1 MPSLEK
7 TLFLADLQR
16 VNDSS
21 LRTFDLARSLA
32 ARGIEVVT
40 IASVG
45 ALAEQFA
52 KAGLA
57 IRNCYRIDR
66 VTLPVLFNTKIIRLA
81 QAAEPDIIHACSPRL
96 SRLAARLARACRTK
110 YVVTANSIAESHC
123 RIRRSSRCGG
133 IIVPTQFIREWLVNN
148 ARIPKEVITV
158 IPNGV
163 EVSPVCGIPPASLDL
178 PSPTPPLAHSP
189 HLPVPPSPPAHAPVI
204 GMMGAFASGEGHDCF
219 LRAAAAIAEALPNAQ
234 FVIAGEGCDR
244 WVRARAE
251 KLGLVKRTTIIP
263 LFLDFRHL
271 LASIDVLLVPSMAE
285 GHSRLILDA
294 MACRRPVIASG
305 VGENF
310 EVIRDGETGILVPRN
325 DCAALAQKA
334 IQVLTDLP
342 YRRKLLT
349 NAFEFVRNEFS
360 LARMAKDTLAFYGQ
374 VLGE

>member
-1 MPSLEK
+1 MPLPAK
-7 TLFLADLQR
+7 ALFLADLQR

-32 ARGIEVVT
+32 VRGVEVVT

-45 ALAEQFA
+45 ALAQKFE

-57 IRNCYRIDR
+57 IRNYYRIDR
-66 VTLPVLFNTKIIRLA
+66 VTLPALFNTKIIGLA
-81 QAAEPDIIHACSPRL
+81 HAAEPEIIHACSPRL

-123 RIRRSSRCGG
+123 RIRRSRRFAR
-133 IIVPTQFIREWLVNN
+133 IVVPTQFIREWLVNN
-148 ARIPKEVITV
+148 ARIPKEAITV

-163 EVSPVCGIPPASLDL
+163 EIGPVCGIPPASLDL
-178 PSPTPPLAHSP
+178 SPPSPPLSPSPTPPLSSTP
-189 HLPVPPSPPAHAPVI
+189 GSHAPVI

-219 LRAAAAIAEALPNAQ
+219 LRAAAAIAEILPNAQ

-244 WVRARAE
+244 WVRGRAE

-263 LFLDFRHL
+263 LYLDFRHL

-334 IQVLTDLP
+334 IHVITDLP
-342 YRRKLLT
+342 YRRKLIT

-360 LARMAKDTLAFYGQ
+360 LARMAKDTLALYGQ
-374 VLGE
+374 VMAE

>member
-1 MPSLEK
+1 MPLPEK
-7 TLFLADLQR
+7 TLLLADLQR

-21 LRTFDLARSLA
+21 LRTFDLARSLT

-45 ALAEQFA
+45 ALVRKFE
-52 KAGLA
+52 KAGLT
-57 IRNCYRIDR
+57 IRNYYRIDR
-66 VTLPVLFNTKIIRLA
+66 ITLPILFNTKIIRLA

-163 EVSPVCGIPPASLDL
+163 EVCPVGGIPSTMLDVPQQTQQEVSPA
-178 PSPTPPLAHSP
+178 PTPFASP
-189 HLPVPPSPPAHAPVI
+189 SAHAPVI

-219 LRAAAAIAEALPNAQ
+219 LKAAAAIAEVLPNAQ
-234 FVIAGEGCDR
+234 FVIAGDGSDR
-244 WVRARAE
+244 WVRGRAE

-271 LASIDVLLVPSMAE
+271 LASIDVLLVPSMTE

-334 IQVLTDLP
+334 IQVLTDAS
-342 YRRKLLT
+342 YRRTLLV

-360 LARMAKDTLAFYGQ
+360 LARMAKDTLAFYTQ